1 MVDNGRS
8 NATKRHRKRKTKAQ
22 RKHNAAKKEEERQR
36 SIEDAKMNSHSR
48 LRNAL
53 VVEGFTLNQIDNAME
68 EMWNNKLAYDE
79 FDAVLL
85 YMKTGGK
92 TIESISPVE
101 ITETGNKQRTN
112 GIHVVGTSTM
122 KAQKV
127 EATSIQQQL
136 EQSTASMTMASKL
149 EMVATFEN
157 LSDAIFAMTEWIIKA
172 AKPHEVNS

>member
-1 MVDNGRS
+1 
-8 NATKRHRKRKTKAQ
+8 
-22 RKHNAAKKEEERQR
+22 
-36 SIEDAKMNSHSR
+36 
-48 LRNAL
+48 
-53 VVEGFTLNQIDNAME
+53 ME
-68 EMWNNKLAYDE
+68 EMWNKKLAYDE

-136 EQSTASMTMASKL
+136 EQSAASMTMASKL